1 LINHKIVKQ
10 KKSAKAKSRP
20 LCVDLDG
27 TLYKGD
33 LFLEELVVALLERP
47 FCVVQALT
55 RFGGIA
61 AMKELIHSGRE
72 VQPAEADFRP
82 EVVKRLREEARRGR
96 KIFLVTA
103 AHESVANDVAK
114 HFGFFTGVFS
124 TRKDVNLKGKKKQER
139 LLEKF
144 GHAGYEYLGDSES
157 DRFAMQSAYA
167 GHWVNRITGQL
178 QPRKAGCRL
187 YSLTAIRP
195 WIRLIRPHQWAK
207 NLLVFL
213 PLLASGQLG
222 RTDLWVQATLVFTA
236 FCLVASAGYVANDI
250 ADVRSDRRHPE
261 KGRRPLAAGILT
273 LPQGVALF
281 FSLVALALVPM
292 RLLDAGANLILL
304 GYFVLSLLYSHSL
317 KKLPLLDIF
326 TLSALYLS
334 RVVAGGFAADTRV
347 SSWLLMF
354 VGFAFCGMA
363 ALKRYTELLN
373 QEQPSPLGRRGYL
386 AHEHDLLGQISFLA
400 MGIAGLVLALYA
412 RSPEAA
418 LVYRHPER
426 MMLAGFLWFGWST
439 WVLLQAQRR
448 NIQKDPVAF
457 CLRDK
462 VSWICLFLM
471 ALIYGCSK

>member
-1 LINHKIVKQ
+1 MT
-10 KKSAKAKSRP
+10 KKKPTSISRRRP

-33 LFLEELVVALLERP
+33 FFLEELVSVLLEKP
-47 FCVVQALT
+47 FRIFQALA

-61 AMKELIHSGRE
+61 SLKEFIHLGRE
-72 VQPAEADFRP
+72 LRLEPEDFRP
-82 EVVKRLREEARRGR
+82 EVLNRLKEEARRGR

-103 AHESVANDVAK
+103 AHESVANTVSK
-114 HFGFFTGVFS
+114 HLGFFAGVFS
-124 TRKDVNLKGKKKQER
+124 TRKGLNLKGKKKQER
-139 LLEKF
+139 LLHEF
-144 GHAGYEYLGDSES
+144 GAGGYEYFGDSES
-157 DRFAMQSAYA
+157 DRFAMETAFAGLWFNRSTGHLQSREADRRV
-167 GHWVNRITGQL
+167 H
-178 QPRKAGCRL
+178 
-187 YSLTAIRP
+187 SLAAIQP

-250 ADVRSDRRHPE
+250 ADVRADRRHLE

-273 LPQGVALF
+273 LPQGVVLF

-304 GYFVLSLLYSHSL
+304 GYFVLSLFYSHSL

-373 QEQPSPLGRRGYL
+373 LVSAVSVARRGYL

-426 MMLAGFLWFGWST
+426 MMLAGFLWFGWSA
-439 WVLLQAQRR
+439 WLVLQAKRQ
-448 NIQKDPVAF
+448 NIQSDPVSF
-457 CLRDK
+457 CLRDRVTWFFF
-462 VSWICLFLM
+462 VSLV
-471 ALIYGCSK
+471 LIYGWSKWG

>member
-1 LINHKIVKQ
+1 MKNLRSRTKRGG
-10 KKSAKAKSRP
+10 KKVP

-33 LFLEELVVALLERP
+33 FFLEELVEALLERP

-82 EVVKRLREEARRGR
+82 EVVLRLRKEARRGR

-103 AHESVANDVAK
+103 AHESVANEVA
-114 HFGFFTGVFS
+114 HYLGFFAGVFS
-124 TRKDVNLKGKKKQER
+124 TRKGMNLKGKNKQER
-139 LLEKF
+139 LLKEF
-144 GHAGYEYLGDSES
+144 GHGGYEYVGDSES
-157 DRFAMQSAYA
+157 DRFAMETACA
-167 GHWVNRITGQL
+167 GHWVNRMTGYL
-178 QPRKAGCRL
+178 QPREVDRRVHP
-187 YSLTAIRP
+187 LTAVQP
-195 WIRLIRPHQWAK
+195 WIRLLRPHQWAK
-207 NLLVFL
+207 NILVYL
-213 PLLASGQLG
+213 PLLASGRLD
-222 RTDLWVQATLVFTA
+222 RADLWVQATLVFAA

-250 ADVRSDRRHPE
+250 SDVKADRRHPA
-261 KGRRPLAAGILT
+261 KGRRPLADGSLT
-273 LPQGVALF
+273 LTQGAVLFLGLVAVALP
-281 FSLVALALVPM
+281 PM
-292 RLLDAGANLILL
+292 SLLDVGANVTLFA
-304 GYFVLSLLYSHSL
+304 YFFFSLLYSHSL

-326 TLSALYLS
+326 SLSALYLS
-334 RVVAGGFAADTRV
+334 RVVAGGFAVDTQV

-418 LVYRHPER
+418 LVYRHPEK
-426 MMLAGFLWFGWST
+426 MMLTGFLWFGWSA
-439 WVLLQAQRR
+439 WLVLQAKRQ
-448 NIQKDPVAF
+448 NIQSDPVSF
-457 CLRDK
+457 CLRDRVTWFFF
-462 VSWICLFLM
+462 VSLV
-471 ALIYGCSK
+471 LIYGWSKWG